1 MEDLTSLDNNSMV
14 IRHVAVYEESVASP
28 RQPHED
34 VIFAMSLV
42 LVRQETTHKPLAR
55 LKCVC
60 HSWRTMIESEDFH
73 DTRQKLLAISKC

>member
-1 MEDLTSLDNNSMV
+1 MF
-14 IRHVAVYEESVASP
+14 IRHVAVYEESVAFP
-28 RQPHED
+28 GQPHED

-42 LVRQETTHKPLAR
+42 LVRQETTHKTLAR

-73 DTRQKLLAISKC
+73 DTQQKLLAISKC